1 MELKQIVERFAE
13 GLVFVDTNTTFVTVG
28 NRRKNRITGQLE
40 PGVTFLPGVKTM
52 KEPQLVSEIVE
63 WWKFKYPN
71 EINPKDSIDTNV
83 VFPGMNKRYKCDLIF
98 SSDGAKLDNPEWA
111 IEVQHISFCG
121 NNGKKN
127 DFTVQKIL
135 SPYRKD
141 HSLIHDMNRLRSTT
155 LGRRRAVIG
164 YCFNYSFQKLD
175 RLEKLHPAHK
185 SFIDNIRE
193 EVCKT
198 NNPETGDI
206 NIKDMVDFA
215 NEVFTSKGVVRN
227 LEVSDF
233 FEATRHPCG
242 GDGTV
247 FGWEIETTI

>member
-1 MELKQIVERFAE
+1 
-13 GLVFVDTNTTFVTVG
+13 
-28 NRRKNRITGQLE
+28 
-40 PGVTFLPGVKTM
+40 
-52 KEPQLVSEIVE
+52 
-63 WWKFKYPN
+63 
-71 EINPKDSIDTNV
+71 
-83 VFPGMNKRYKCDLIF
+83 MNKRYKCDLIF

-111 IEVQHISFCG
+111 IEVKHISFCG

-141 HSLIHDMNRLRSTT
+141 HSLIHDINRLRSTT